1 MDTTV
6 NKKCKPQKGESPVP
20 VKGVKFNNQTI
31 NLVVLILSVTAAY
44 FMTIQSI
51 KIDLAAKAEDAVV
64 ETLDKKLVGFEV
76 ILKEGVV
83 SKREFFDFTK
93 DMEVRLDRI
102 ERHLITKTGDTSGN
116 K

>member
-1 MDTTV
+1 V
-6 NKKCKPQKGESPVP
+6 CALAL
-20 VKGVKFNNQTI
+20 KGVRINNQVV
-31 NLVVLILSVTAAY
+31 NLAALILSVAAAY

-51 KIDLAAKAEDAVV
+51 KIELADKAEDAVV

-83 SKREFFDFTK
+83 SKSEFFDFTK